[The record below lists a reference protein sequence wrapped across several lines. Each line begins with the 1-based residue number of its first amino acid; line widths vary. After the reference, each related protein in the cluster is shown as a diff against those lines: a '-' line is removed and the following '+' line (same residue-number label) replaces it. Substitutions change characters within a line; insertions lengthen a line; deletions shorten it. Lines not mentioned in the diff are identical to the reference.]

1 MAYSKSYP
9 IPQNMLNTINGCT
22 AGLGVVGIAGGAIGP
37 GADLIVI
44 APVWTGMVVALAGQA
59 GTSMDNQTAKK
70 LCVAVATGVGTFF
83 AGTKIASTVAAWLLA
98 LPTAGLSVI
107 ANMGANAALNA
118 TLTRAF
124 GRAVALYFLQADK
137 IESVDVAARILIAFV
152 GLEFGIP
159 TSRSDIV
166 A

>member
-37 GADLIVI
+37 GADL
-44 APVWTGMVVALAGQA
+44 MVVALAGQA